1 MNKETTLP
9 VPLALQN
16 LILSNNT
23 LLKNYQAELM
33 GQISDAN
40 MQMMAILQLNEDAG
54 WKLDMNRMVY
64 VRQVEETVSE
74 ENAPLSE

>member
-16 LILSNNT
+16 LILSNNA

-64 VRQVEETVSE
+64 VRQVEGNSLDSNEQ
-74 ENAPLSE
+74 LSE

>member
-1 MNKETTLP
+1 MLP
-9 VPLALQN
+9 VPLALQK
-16 LILSNNT
+16 LILSNNE
-23 LLKNYQAELM
+23 LLKRYQSELM
-33 GQISDAN
+33 QEISEAN
-40 MQMMAILQLNEDAG
+40 AQMMAILQLNDDAG